1 MFSYQHIYHAGSL
14 ADVHKHALLAVLL
27 EYLAAKEPA
36 LSYFE
41 THAGR
46 GVYDLSAPEAKKTGE
61 AKLGILSLLKD
72 RVLPKD
78 HPFMRALATFV
89 RAHGPKMYPGSPS
102 LAQILLREQ
111 DALHFMELHPQEFDH
126 LRRHFAHSHAHVS
139 KRDGYKGVWELSP
152 PTPRRGVVLID
163 PSYEDKGEYART
175 VDFAQDLLTRWS
187 EAVIMVWYP
196 VLRAGHEAGL
206 KEALGRSTLT
216 SKTWELS
223 FPEKVVGYGL
233 KGTGVTLINGPQ
245 GVEEH
250 FSATHASL
258 EAWLGSL

>member
-102 LAQILLREQ
+102 LAQILLRPD

-139 KRDGYKGVWELSP
+139 KRDGYQGVWALSP

-175 VDFAQDLLTRWS
+175 VDFAEDLATRWC
-187 EAVIMVWYP
+187 EATLMVWYP
-196 VLRAGHEAGL
+196 VLRAGHEA
-206 KEALGRSTLT
+206 ALRQAVARSTLS

-223 FPEKVVGYGL
+223 FPAKVTGYGL
-233 KGTGVTLINGPQ
+233 TGTGVTLFNVPT
-245 GVEEH
+245 GVEE
-250 FSATHASL
+250 SLNATHAL
-258 EAWLGSL
+258 LDTWLQGL